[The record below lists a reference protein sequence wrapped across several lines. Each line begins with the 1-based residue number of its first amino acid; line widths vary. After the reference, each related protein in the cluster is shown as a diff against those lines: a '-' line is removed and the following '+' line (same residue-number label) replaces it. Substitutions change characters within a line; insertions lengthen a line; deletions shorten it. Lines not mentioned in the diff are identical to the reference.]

1 MHSQKK
7 ILLIERGGVRSPSF
21 APALRKKGYV
31 VEIERG
37 VQAAIDLLNKQPTDV
52 VILDA
57 ASMKTSGARMSRRL
71 RASLNSTPLILL
83 IQHETSMSN
92 NGSANEILYQPFTA
106 RKLLNRV
113 ARLLPANGYDEICIG
128 PIRLDTVQRVVR
140 CHGRETH
147 ITPKCVAMLRLLIA
161 RQGHLVKRETMMRR
175 VWHTDYTGD
184 MRTIDVH
191 ASWLR
196 KAIELDP
203 RSPCYLKT
211 IRGMGYRLDIPE
223 E

>member
-1 MHSQKK
+1 MNCKTK

-31 VEIERG
+31 VDIERG
-37 VQAAIDLLNKQPTDV
+37 VQDAIDLLHKQPSDL
-52 VILDA
+52 VILDIS
-57 ASMKTSGARMSRRL
+57 SMKASGVRMSRRL

-83 IQHETSMSN
+83 CQHETSMSS
-92 NGSANEILYQPFTA
+92 NGAANDVLYQPFTS
-106 RKLLNRV
+106 RKLLNRI
-113 ARLLPANGYDEICIG
+113 ARLLPANGCDEICIG

-161 RQGHLVKRETMMRR
+161 RRGHLVKREIMMRR
-175 VWHTDYTGD
+175 VWNTDYTGD

-196 KAIELDP
+196 KAIELDH
-203 RSPCYLKT
+203 RSPRYLKT

-223 E
+223 D